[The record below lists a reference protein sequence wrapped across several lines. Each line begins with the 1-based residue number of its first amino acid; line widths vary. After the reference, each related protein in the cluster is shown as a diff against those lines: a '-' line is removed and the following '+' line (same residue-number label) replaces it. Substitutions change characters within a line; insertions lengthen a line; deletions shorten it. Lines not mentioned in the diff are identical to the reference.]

1 MWGIMALLMLEGTD
15 WWDETMRKTALIHNY
30 NLSFSGGT
38 DKLLYSA
45 SIGYFGQDSQYK
57 IGNWQKFTA
66 RFSMEYTFNNIVKA
80 GIDFTPK
87 YENWK
92 DTPRLDRIYHGYGPY
107 YSGDAS

>member
-1 MWGIMALLMLEGTD
+1 MAKASEYEYVLKSRYINDGNVPMYVGYNGITDAEGTD

-66 RFSMEYTFNNIVKA
+66 RFSMEYTF
-80 GIDFTPK
+80 
-87 YENWK
+87 
-92 DTPRLDRIYHGYGPY
+92 
-107 YSGDAS
+107 